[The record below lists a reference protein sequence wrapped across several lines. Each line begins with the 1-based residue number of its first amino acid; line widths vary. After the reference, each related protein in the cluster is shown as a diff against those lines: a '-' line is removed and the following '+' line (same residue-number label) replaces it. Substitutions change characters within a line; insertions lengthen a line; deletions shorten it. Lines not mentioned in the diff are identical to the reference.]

1 MIARPADFAL
11 GIAAVVLSVAY
22 LQVAGRIPESLL
34 SDAVGAAGVPRALGW
49 AAGILG
55 ALLCLRSVQFVGGP
69 TAATAAPEPQEQAAT
84 GMGPHL
90 RALGLLA
97 ILVGYVLLAPWL
109 GYALTT
115 GLLVAVAAA
124 YAGAPVGRNLLFVAA
139 ACAVVFWL
147 LFVFAFGIPMPVGSL
162 FERG

>member
-1 MIARPADFAL
+1 MIVRPADFAL
-11 GIAAVVLSVAY
+11 GIASIALSVAY
-22 LQVAGRIPESLL
+22 LQFAGRIPDSLL

-49 AAGILG
+49 AAGIIG
-55 ALLCLRSVQFVGGP
+55 ALLCLRSVRFAPGRA
-69 TAATAAPEPQEQAAT
+69 AATAPDAEEQAAT

-97 ILVGYVLLAPWL
+97 ILFGYVLLAPWL
-109 GYALTT
+109 GYAVTT

-124 YAGAPVGRNLLFVAA
+124 YSGAPVGRNLVLVS
-139 ACAVVFWL
+139 ACAALVFWVM
-147 LFVFAFGIPMPVGSL
+147 FVYAFSIPMPSGAL

>member
-1 MIARPADFAL
+1 MIVRRLDFAL
-11 GIAAVVLSVAY
+11 GIASVALSVAY
-22 LQVAGRIPESLL
+22 LQFAGRISDSLL

-49 AAGILG
+49 AAGVIG
-55 ALLCLRSVQFVGGP
+55 ALLCLRSVRF
-69 TAATAAPEPQEQAAT
+69 APGASIAPADPDEQEA
-84 GMGPHL
+84 MRLGPHL

-97 ILVGYVLLAPWL
+97 ILFGYVLLVPWL

-124 YAGAPVGRNLLFVAA
+124 YSGAPVGRHLLLVSV
-139 ACAVVFWL
+139 CAGIVFWVM
-147 LFVFAFGIPMPVGSL
+147 FVYAFGIAMPSGAL